1 MTCFS
6 LSAIPHRHSRSPLLA
21 SFLSSLPPFLE
32 MVLAGPAG
40 PRASLGDNAAVFPVA
55 LRSWLVPLRLSFSG
69 SLPLL
74 HGFLVLGLADGSGTV
89 LREKL

>member
-1 MTCFS
+1 MQCP
-6 LSAIPHRHSRSPLLA
+6 ARPLRPR
-21 SFLSSLPPFLE
+21 SSL
-32 MVLAGPAG
+32 GY
-40 PRASLGDNAAVFPVA
+40 NAAVLPVT
-55 LRSWLVPLRLSFSG
+55 LGSWLFSLRFSFFG